1 MRWRAWAKLFLRDW
15 VELDMKM
22 KFLLPITLLGT
33 LLAQDKTPI
42 VTERQ
47 ENQKQRIASG
57 VENGS
62 LNKREARRLRAQ
74 ERGLQR
80 EKQVAKADGVVT
92 PGERKELREDSKKIS
107 KRIYRQKHDAQSA
120 APKP

>member
-1 MRWRAWAKLFLRDW
+1 MALTKLFFRDW
-15 VELDMKM
+15 VELGMKM
-22 KFLLPITLLGT
+22 KFLLPLTLLGT
-33 LLAQDKTPI
+33 LLAQDKTPV

-47 ENQKQRIASG
+47 ENQQKRIAAG

-74 ERGLQR
+74 ERDLQR
-80 EKQVAKADGVVT
+80 EKQAAKADGVVT
-92 PGERKELREDSKKIS
+92 PGERKELREDSKTIS
-107 KRIYRQKHDAQSA
+107 KRIYRQKHDAQMA

>member
-1 MRWRAWAKLFLRDW
+1 MALTKLFFRDW
-15 VELDMKM
+15 VEFGMKM
-22 KFLLPITLLGT
+22 KFLLPLTLLGT
-33 LLAQDKTPI
+33 LLAQDKTPV

-47 ENQKQRIASG
+47 ENQQKRIAAG

-74 ERGLQR
+74 ERDLQR
-80 EKQVAKADGVVT
+80 EKQAAKADGVVT
-92 PGERKELREDSKKIS
+92 PGERKELRKDSRTTS
-107 KRIYRQKHDAQSA
+107 RRIYRQKHDAQTA

>member
-1 MRWRAWAKLFLRDW
+1 M
-15 VELDMKM
+15 MM
-22 KFLLPITLLGT
+22 KFLLPLTLLGT
-33 LLAQDKTPI
+33 LAAQDKTPV

-47 ENQKQRIASG
+47 QNQQKRIAAG

-74 ERGLQR
+74 EKGLRQ
-80 EKQVAKADGVVT
+80 EKQIAKADGVVT
-92 PGERKELREDSKKIS
+92 PGERKELREDSKAIS
-107 KRIYRQKHDAQSA
+107 KRIHRQKHDGQTA